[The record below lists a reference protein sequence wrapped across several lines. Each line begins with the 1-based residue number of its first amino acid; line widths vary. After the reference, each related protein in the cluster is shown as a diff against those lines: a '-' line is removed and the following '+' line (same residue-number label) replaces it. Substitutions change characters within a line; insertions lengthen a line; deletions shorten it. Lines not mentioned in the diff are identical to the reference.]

1 MQLKANRRL
10 YIKEQLK
17 IKNQAAKTVPFEL
30 NVIQEKVDEVVKKL
44 EDAGKPVRIKILKA
58 RREGMT
64 TYVAGKIFHNTVT
77 NVNIDSLIIS
87 HEPESTQA
95 IFEIYKLFYE
105 ELEDI
110 FRPMCRYDNKNELVF
125 DNPNDKERLINRGF
139 KSKIKVATANKLQL
153 GRASLNRNLHG
164 SEVGFWKNARVL
176 MTAVLQTVPDLHGTS
191 VFLESTA
198 NGVGNWWQI
207 SFMRSWRGEDD
218 YVALFF
224 SWFDFPDYSR
234 KVTELQAKVI
244 MANLDDEEKV
254 LVKKHKCSVEQLAWR
269 RWMIPNKCQNDID
282 IFHQEYPST
291 VEEAFI
297 SSGRPV
303 FNRNKLQLQ
312 KLRRGMRGYLE
323 QMGGDIEDC
332 EFMSDTK
339 GELVIYTKPNPNRSY
354 VIGGDVAEGEL
365 IESETEDI
373 VEAFEQKKGDYS
385 VLVVIDSKTRN
396 VVAVWRGHI
405 DPDLLGDKA
414 VELAYY
420 YNGALVAIEANK
432 DGRVTNKRI
441 LKLEYPRRQ
450 VYFCEIVDTARNK
463 KTKKMGWITSPKTR
477 PFIISAVRQYIREC
491 EGKMNNKDIHSEC
504 MTFIVTE
511 SGKEEAEAGCYDDCV
526 IALGIAL
533 NVLNKYASKLVVIGR
548 HPERKLKNPKLEN
561 VWEDTL
567 MPDFDEFKNNN

>member
-1 MQLKANRRL
+1 MQLKLNRRL

-17 IKNQAAKTVPFEL
+17 IKNQSAKIVSFEL
-30 NVIQEKVDEVVKKL
+30 NIIQEKVDEVVSKL

-77 NVNIDSLIIS
+77 NPNIDSLVIS
-87 HEPESTQA
+87 HEPQSTDA
-95 IFEIYKLFYE
+95 IFDIYKLFYE
-105 ELEDI
+105 SLEDI

-164 SEVGFWKNARVL
+164 SEVGFWKNARTL
-176 MTAVLQTVPDLHGTS
+176 MTAVLQTVPDLIGTS

-207 SFMRSWRGEDD
+207 SFMRSWRKEDD

-224 SWFDFPDYSR
+224 AWFDFPDYQR
-234 KVTELQAKVI
+234 EVTKLEAKVI
-244 MANLDDEEKV
+244 IQTLTDEEDILIKN
-254 LVKKHKCSVEQLAWR
+254 HKCTVQQLAWR
-269 RWMIPNKCQNDID
+269 RWMIINKCQNDLD

-303 FNRNKLQLQ
+303 FNRTKLQLQ
-312 KLRRGMRGYLE
+312 NLRNGVRGYLE
-323 QMGGDIEDC
+323 QMGDDIENC
-332 EFMSDTK
+332 EFIKDRK
-339 GELVIYTKPNPNRSY
+339 GELIIYTKPNSNRSY

-405 DPDLLGDKA
+405 DPDLLGDRA

-420 YNGALVAIEANK
+420 YNEALIAIEANK
-432 DGRVTNKRI
+432 DGGTTNKKI
-441 LKLEYPRRQ
+441 YKLYPRRKI
-450 VYFCEIVDTARNK
+450 YFHEIVDTARNK
-463 KTKKMGWITSPKTR
+463 RTKKMGWLTDKKTR
-477 PFIISAVRQYIREC
+477 PFVISEVRAYIRDID
-491 EGKMNNKDIHSEC
+491 GKMNDKNIFSEC

-511 SGKEEAEAGCYDDCV
+511 SGKPNAEAGCYDDCV
-526 IALGIAL
+526 FAFGIAL
-533 NVLNKYASKLVVIGR
+533 NVLNKYAFKLVVISR

-561 VWEDTL
+561 IWEDTL
-567 MPDFDEFKNNN
+567 LPDFDEFKSS